1 MFWFYLLV
9 VYLIIG
15 ILLGSIVIY
24 GKSCEKIISDE
35 IANGT
40 NPKILNLTII
50 LVTIWVIFLWPIMFI
65 KKGTLHKRHT
75 L

>member
-24 GKSCEKIISDE
+24 GKSCEKTISDF

-65 KKGTLHKRHT
+65 KKGTSHKRHT